1 MNETLIVMN
10 AVIPVFGI
18 IVLGLLLRRFQWLTE
33 EADRSLLRVNINV
46 LFPCLVL
53 DAALGN
59 PALSKASNLVLAP
72 LIGFGT
78 VAFGMILA
86 NFGGRCFGMERRSRH
101 TFAVTTGIYNYS
113 YIPLPLAM
121 LLFPGGSTVGV
132 LFLHNVGVELA
143 MWTLG
148 VMLLGRHQ
156 SSQDTTPYWRR
167 LVNAPLIAIV
177 AALVLNW
184 TGAFHLAPPAL
195 LTGIHWLGQCAI
207 PMALLLIGAVVADFL
222 PEFTSQRSF
231 PVIGGA
237 CLLRLGILPLG
248 FLLLAVVIPATPE
261 LKQVM
266 ILEAAMPAAV
276 FPVVMAKQYGG
287 DPATALRVV
296 LGTSIFGLMTIP
308 LWIRAGMHWL
318 GISGAG

>member
-1 MNETLIVMN
+1 MN

-59 PALSKASNLVLAP
+59 PALGKASNLVLAP
-72 LIGFGT
+72 LVGFST
-78 VAFGMILA
+78 VALGMLLA
-86 NFGGRCFGMERRSRH
+86 DVAGRGFDMERRSRH

-156 SSQDTTPYWRR
+156 ATDSTPGWKR
-167 LVNAPLIAIV
+167 LVNAPLIAIL
-177 AALVLNW
+177 AALALNW
-184 TGAFHLAPPAL
+184 TGLHRLVPSAA

-237 CLLRLGILPLG
+237 CLLRLAVLPAA
-248 FLLLAVVIPATPE
+248 FLLLASVIPATPE

-296 LGTSIFGLMTIP
+296 LGTSIFGLLTIP

-318 GISGAG
+318 GVAGPG